1 MDTFAE
7 ITGSAMETR
16 VETPPPPK
24 VHIVMRTMWICNG
37 SKRQNDA
44 NLLHWDPPW
53 FIDGTVIIFVFP
65 SPRPLPCINKLY
77 KEGAGRWKHENDNK
91 NSGKWQWLTDPQSLG
106 TVFGDVVIHA
116 HV

>member
-1 MDTFAE
+1 MRISRGFPHFVKADVTSAKTPPAFTIHGPERNGITTTTNMDTFAQ

-44 NLLHWDPPW
+44 NLLH
-53 FIDGTVIIFVFP
+53 
-65 SPRPLPCINKLY
+65 
-77 KEGAGRWKHENDNK
+77 
-91 NSGKWQWLTDPQSLG
+91 
-106 TVFGDVVIHA
+106 
-116 HV
+116 